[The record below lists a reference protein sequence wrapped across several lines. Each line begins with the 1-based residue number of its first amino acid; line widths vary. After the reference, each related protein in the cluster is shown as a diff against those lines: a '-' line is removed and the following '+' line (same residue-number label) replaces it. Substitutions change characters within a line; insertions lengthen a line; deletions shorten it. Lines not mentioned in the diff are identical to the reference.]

1 MPQYAFELSS
11 ELCEAAESGN
21 LLKVQRLV
29 ANGTDI
35 NERGFMNTTA
45 LMSAASK
52 GHNHVVAWL
61 MAQPQCDPNLLNA
74 GGTNALSLAARSGNL
89 KAVMDICEHPATNIN
104 LLGGQ
109 GGTALHNA
117 AGFGHSKVV
126 AYLLALPNNFRA
138 GGIGDTPHQP
148 RAGGVHTV
156 HRRYIDTAQGAVFAN
171 AVAQAVGDP
180 FDTG

>member
-1 MPQYAFELSS
+1 MPQYALELSS

-89 KAVMDICEHPATNIN
+89 TAVMDICEHPATNIN
-104 LLGGQ
+104 LLGGH

-117 AGFGHSKVV
+117 AGFGHAKVV
-126 AYLLALPNNFRA
+126 AYLLSLSTIEHPSTYTEAKYSAADIARKNGHNKIADVIDQYFA
-138 GGIGDTPHQP
+138 IQP
-148 RAGGVHTV
+148 A
-156 HRRYIDTAQGAVFAN
+156 
-171 AVAQAVGDP
+171 P
-180 FDTG
+180 SSSMKP

>member
-1 MPQYAFELSS
+1 MPQYAFELDS

-35 NERGFMNTTA
+35 NERGFLNTTA
-45 LMSAASK
+45 LMSAAQK

-61 MAQPQCDPNLLNA
+61 MTQPQCNPNLLNA
-74 GGTNALSLAARSGNL
+74 GGTSALSLAARAGNL

-104 LLGGQ
+104 LLGGH

-126 AYLLALPNNFRA
+126 AYLLALPNIEHPSTYTQAQYSAADIARKNGHNKIADVIDQHFA
-138 GGIGDTPHQP
+138 IQPTPSSSM
-148 RAGGVHTV
+148 TL
-156 HRRYIDTAQGAVFAN
+156 
-171 AVAQAVGDP
+171 
-180 FDTG
+180 